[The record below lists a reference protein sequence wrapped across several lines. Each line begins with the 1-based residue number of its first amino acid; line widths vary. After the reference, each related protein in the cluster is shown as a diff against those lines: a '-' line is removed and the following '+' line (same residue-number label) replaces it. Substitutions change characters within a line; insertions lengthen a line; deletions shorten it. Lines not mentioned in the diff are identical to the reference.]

1 MIQPDKDE
9 KPHWLRI
16 KLPSPDGYARV
27 HALVE
32 KHRLH
37 TVCREAACPNQWE
50 CGARNTATFLILGPH
65 CTRRCRFCNIARKPP
80 APPDPDEPE
89 RVAQAAL
96 DMGLHY
102 VVVTSVTRDDLPDGG
117 AAQFSETIAALRRKI
132 PGVLVEV
139 LIPDLGGE
147 SEALETIVA
156 ARPDVINHNVETVAR
171 LYPAVRPEADY
182 HRSVDVI
189 RRIALM
195 NPRIVTKS
203 GMMLGM
209 SEGQKEIET
218 VVFDLV
224 DAGCRLFTAGQ
235 YLPPSKFHLPVSRY
249 VHPDE
254 FASWEAF
261 AIEAGFSAA
270 AAGPFVRSSYNAE
283 KMFLSARF
291 DLA

>member
-1 MIQPDKDE
+1 MTAPEKCE
-9 KPHWLRI
+9 KPPWLKI
-16 KLPSPDGYARV
+16 TLPSPEGYARV

-50 CGARNTATFLILGPH
+50 CGAGNTATFLILGPH
-65 CTRRCRFCNIARKPP
+65 CTRGCRFCNIARRPP
-80 APPDPDEPE
+80 APPDPGEPE

-96 DMGLHY
+96 DMGLRY

-117 AAQFSETIAALRRKI
+117 AARFSETIAALRRKI
-132 PGVLVEV
+132 PGVRVEV
-139 LIPDLGGE
+139 LIPDFGGQQ
-147 SEALETIVA
+147 EALEIVVA
-156 ARPDVINHNVETVAR
+156 ARPDVINHNVETVGR
-171 LYPAVRPEADY
+171 LYPSVRPEADY

-189 RRIALM
+189 RRVALM

-209 SEGQKEIET
+209 SEGKNEVESVI
-218 VVFDLV
+218 FDLV

-254 FASWEAF
+254 FASWQAF
-261 AIEAGFSAA
+261 AIEAGFAAA
-270 AAGPFVRSSYNAE
+270 AAGPFVRSSYQAE
-283 KMFLSARF
+283 KMFLTAICNLS
-291 DLA
+291 